1 MSTLASGEIN
11 LDRLTVSY
19 QEHSSRNGT
28 LIPTIPDDLTDAERA
43 HLALELE
50 KAEEKLRK
58 GRAHYARLLGQEI
71 LMKDEI
77 EHFLASKTK
86 NS

>member
-28 LIPTIPDDLTDAERA
+28 LIPAIPDDLTDAKRTQ
-43 HLALELE
+43 LTLELE
-50 KAEEKLRK
+50 KAEERLRK
-58 GRAHYARLLGQEI
+58 GRAHYARLFEQEI
-71 LMKDEI
+71 LMEKEI
-77 EHFLASKTK
+77 EHFLASKMK